1 METNQ
6 LIYSGKA
13 KDLYATEDEHMI
25 LSVYKDQATMLN
37 GACKETINGK
47 GRLNNA
53 ISSLIFEKLNTVG
66 INTHFVKRLSE
77 TEQLVKKV
85 TIIPLEV
92 VLRNVAAGSF
102 SKRFG
107 IEEGVVLETP
117 IIEFY
122 YKKDELDDPFLNE
135 EHISLLKIA
144 SEEDIAYIKQEA
156 RRINAYLK
164 SWFEQVG
171 LQLVDFKLEFG
182 FDKDGHILLADEFS
196 PDNCRLWDEDG
207 HHMDKDVFRRDLG
220 SLTAVYEVVLE
231 KLKELD

>member
-37 GACKETINGK
+37 GARKETINGK

-122 YKKDELDDPFLNE
+122 YKKMSWMILFLM
-135 EHISLLKIA
+135 
-144 SEEDIAYIKQEA
+144 
-156 RRINAYLK
+156 K
-164 SWFEQVG
+164 S
-171 LQLVDFKLEFG
+171 
-182 FDKDGHILLADEFS
+182 ILA
-196 PDNCRLWDEDG
+196 C
-207 HHMDKDVFRRDLG
+207 
-220 SLTAVYEVVLE
+220 
-231 KLKELD
+231 